1 MCTLFFFLVG
11 NDLLKD
17 TASLLIFVVLEKSMM
32 TSLDDDFAASGDGE
46 LLIYIT
52 YVYIFGDIY
61 SLITALKSL

>member
-1 MCTLFFFLVG
+1 
-11 NDLLKD
+11 
-17 TASLLIFVVLEKSMM
+17 M

-61 SLITALKSL
+61 YLITALKSL